1 MPDDRD
7 DSLPSDIPH
16 DVLRQKYTDAIRHHP
31 GLGLTLDGAVDAVMA
46 VRDEELKQ
54 LRARLAAMTSLHAD
68 ERFALTTLRDMIANL
83 QDHIDYRA
91 AEIAA
96 PRITA
101 AEEAA
106 AARVATAEQERD
118 QWRQR
123 FEDLQ
128 REHERQVSVWEKQRD
143 RLRPTRP

>member
-1 MPDDRD
+1 
-7 DSLPSDIPH
+7 
-16 DVLRQKYTDAIRHHP
+16 
-31 GLGLTLDGAVDAVMA
+31 
-46 VRDEELKQ
+46 
-54 LRARLAAMTSLHAD
+54 MTSLHAD
-68 ERFALTTLRDMIANL
+68 ERFALTTLRDMIVNL
-83 QDHIDYRA
+83 QEHIDYRA

-128 REHERQVSVWEKQRD
+128 REHERQASVWEKQRD